1 MRTKQFKQLITIGL
15 AAVVLLAG
23 LLWAGS
29 PAVTEA
35 ADDNWTA
42 RYWNNRNLS
51 GNPVIQREES
61 AIDHDWEGGGP
72 NDLLIP
78 GGDNFS
84 ARWTRNVNFAAGTY
98 RFTATMDDGM
108 RVWIDDT
115 QIINSWT
122 DSQEHSVTAD
132 VYLNAGDHH
141 IRVEYYEAGGDAVAK
156 LSWAQIGGSGPQPIS
171 NWRGEYFNNTN
182 LSGSPVL
189 VRDDL
194 SINFDWGTG
203 SPGANVP
210 SDRFSV
216 RWTRNLSLEPGRYRF
231 YTTTDDGVR
240 LWVNG
245 TLLINE
251 WHDAI
256 GAVYTAE
263 INVPGGSIPVQMEYY
278 ENVGGAKAQLEWL
291 RVSGGDGGGSGPWL
305 GQYFNNRT
313 VSGTPALV
321 RNDNDI
327 NFNWGNG
334 SPASGI
340 NADNFSVRWTRSL
353 NLSPGRYRFTVTSD
367 DGVRVGVNGQLIIDD
382 WSDHPPR
389 TVSGEINL
397 PGGSVPIVV
406 DYYER
411 GGGAQIQLSWTAV
424 GSSPAPTPSPV
435 PPPTAGTGT
444 VRVARLNIRS
454 GPGTQYNTLG
464 VLTNGQ
470 TVPLAGYRDASG
482 TWVMI
487 VRDSGNAWVSALPAF
502 LQTSVP
508 VNSLPVWTG
517 GVPGTPPPSGNTAT
531 VGSSVSYLNMR
542 TGPGTSFDV
551 IRALPAGTVVT
562 LLGRNANA
570 SWLQVRAA
578 DGTTGWMSAPFMITT
593 TPVNTLPVT
602 G

>member
-1 MRTKQFKQLITIGL
+1 MRTKQFKQFITIGL

-35 ADDNWTA
+35 ADANWTA

-51 GNPVIQREES
+51 GDPVIRREES
-61 AIDHDWEGGGP
+61 AIDHDWGGGGP
-72 NDLLIP
+72 NDVLIP

-84 ARWTRNVNFAAGTY
+84 ARWTRNVNFAAGSY

-122 DSQEHSVTAD
+122 DSQEHTVTAD

-156 LSWAQIGGSGPQPIS
+156 LSWAQIGGAGPQPIS

-216 RWTRNLSLEPGRYRF
+216 RWTRNLNLEPGRYRF

-245 TLLINE
+245 ALVINE

-263 INVPGGSIPVQMEYY
+263 VNVPGGSIPVQMEYF
-278 ENVGGAKAQLEWL
+278 ENAGGARAQLDWL
-291 RVSGGDGGGSGPWL
+291 RVSGGDGGGSGPWR

-313 VSGTPALV
+313 VSGTPAVV

-327 NFNWGNG
+327 NFNWGTG
-334 SPASGI
+334 SPASGV

-353 NLSPGRYRFTVTSD
+353 NLSAGRYRFTATSD

-382 WSDHPPR
+382 WSSHPPR

-406 DYYER
+406 DYFEH
-411 GGGAQIQLSWTAV
+411 GGA
-424 GSSPAPTPSPV
+424 
-435 PPPTAGTGT
+435 
-444 VRVARLNIRS
+444 RKFR
-454 GPGTQYNTLG
+454 
-464 VLTNGQ
+464 
-470 TVPLAGYRDASG
+470 
-482 TWVMI
+482 
-487 VRDSGNAWVSALPAF
+487 
-502 LQTSVP
+502 
-508 VNSLPVWTG
+508 
-517 GVPGTPPPSGNTAT
+517 
-531 VGSSVSYLNMR
+531 
-542 TGPGTSFDV
+542 
-551 IRALPAGTVVT
+551 
-562 LLGRNANA
+562 
-570 SWLQVRAA
+570 
-578 DGTTGWMSAPFMITT
+578 
-593 TPVNTLPVT
+593 
-602 G
+602 